1 MNRRKFLTQAGITSI
16 ALASLPALA
25 TRALAAPER
34 GQMGF
39 HFMVISFSPPTSDLV
54 PDTLVMAGAGDF
66 TSQQV
71 VGSGIFN
78 LLKAAASVSERLR
91 AFGTWKA
98 KRLLNFELVGT
109 YGAQVSGVL
118 ELEIHLVPAE
128 GSVILAEGAVI
139 PATLEVVCNVGFGGL
154 STTGE
159 EEGIILTIPDAP
171 FGPFK
176 PSVPPAGL
184 TTFTTGNEQR
194 D

>member
-1 MNRRKFLTQAGITSI
+1 MNRRKFLTQAGVTSI

-78 LLKAAASVSERLR
+78 LLKAAAGARFSWGRAGIATKMR
-91 AFGTWKA
+91 YAFGLP
-98 KRLLNFELVGT
+98 R
-109 YGAQVSGVL
+109 Q
-118 ELEIHLVPAE
+118 
-128 GSVILAEGAVI
+128 
-139 PATLEVVCNVGFGGL
+139 GFQRRPM
-154 STTGE
+154 
-159 EEGIILTIPDAP
+159 PDAMRP
-171 FGPFK
+171 
-176 PSVPPAGL
+176 
-184 TTFTTGNEQR
+184 
-194 D
+194 